1 MMLSFAAVD
10 SRTAANISALT
21 LAGGSAATILY
32 GSLGLGCPMQSIGL
46 ACPGCGCG
54 RAATALISDGP
65 IAAFQQQPTAL
76 LFLASLVLLAAV
88 GRLMWVS
95 KERWLSHLVVLLPLH
110 LAFVNLV
117 FQLIRAGA
125 N

>member
-1 MMLSFAAVD
+1 MILTLPSVN
-10 SRTAANISALT
+10 SRYAANIASLT
-21 LAGGSAATILY
+21 LLGGATATVLY
-32 GSLGLGCPMQSIGL
+32 SSLGLGCPMQAVGL

-54 RAATALISDGP
+54 RAATALISEGP

-76 LFLASLVLLAAV
+76 LFLASLVLLAVV

-117 FQLIRAGA
+117 FQLIRAGT

>member
-1 MMLSFAAVD
+1 MILALPSVN
-10 SRTAANISALT
+10 SRYAANIASLT
-21 LAGGSAATILY
+21 LLGGAAATVLY
-32 GSLGLGCPMQSIGL
+32 RALGLNCPMQSIGL

-95 KERWLSHLVVLLPLH
+95 RERWLSHLVVLLPLH
-110 LAFVNLV
+110 LAFANLV